1 MPRRSKSTKDPLSPS
16 RPAEGPE
23 ESHAEQVLRDFAE
36 RFVTA
41 RREEV
46 ERIPVWLAEG
56 QYALIAR
63 TGHQIKGTAPT
74 FGLPEIGVVGARL
87 EAAAKAEDTAAVEA
101 ELKALR
107 RLLDTG

>member
-1 MPRRSKSTKDPLSPS
+1 MPD
-16 RPAEGPE
+16 G
-23 ESHAEQVLRDFAE
+23 EQVLRDFAE

-87 EAAAKAEDTAAVEA
+87 EIAAKAEDAPAVEA

-107 RLLDTG
+107 TLLDRG